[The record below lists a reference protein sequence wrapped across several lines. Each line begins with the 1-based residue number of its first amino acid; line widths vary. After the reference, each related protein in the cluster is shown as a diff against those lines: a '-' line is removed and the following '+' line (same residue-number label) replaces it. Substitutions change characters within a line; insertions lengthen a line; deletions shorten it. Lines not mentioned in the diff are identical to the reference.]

1 MTNQQTNA
9 AVYADLR
16 NDTIAMV
23 QSLTAQQVE
32 LKVPQ
37 SPDWSIRD
45 VIAHV
50 VGIID
55 DILSNNL
62 AEIGTDSWTDAQVAS
77 RADKTLAEVCEEWM
91 ALAPGFEA
99 LGEANPVMAMR
110 AGADLVTH
118 HHDLCQALGV
128 RGDRES
134 PAVYMGLER
143 YGPFFCERAD
153 TAGLPIV
160 RVNVSAPGENARTW
174 QSADGKPAAVLTETA
189 FELLRAFSGR
199 RSHAQVRAMAWDG
212 DPEPYLDVVTPYGLP
227 IGDVIE

>member
-1 MTNQQTNA
+1 MTKQQTNA

-16 NDTIAMV
+16 TDTIALV
-23 QSLTAQQVE
+23 QSLTAQEVE

-45 VIAHV
+45 VVAHV

-62 AEIGTDSWTDAQVAS
+62 ADIGTGSWTDAQVAG
-77 RADKTLAEVCEEWM
+77 RAGKTLEEVCDEWV
-91 ALAPGFEA
+91 ALASRFEA

-118 HHDLCQALGV
+118 HHDIFQALGR
-128 RGDRES
+128 RGDQDT
-134 PAVYMGLER
+134 PAVRMGLER
-143 YGPFFCERAD
+143 YGPFFCERAA

-160 RVNVSAPGENARTW
+160 RVDASAESERAQTW
-174 QSADGKPAAVLTETA
+174 QSADGKPAATLTGSA

-199 RSHAQVRAMAWDG
+199 RSAAQVLAMGWTG

-227 IGDVIE
+227 TDDVIE